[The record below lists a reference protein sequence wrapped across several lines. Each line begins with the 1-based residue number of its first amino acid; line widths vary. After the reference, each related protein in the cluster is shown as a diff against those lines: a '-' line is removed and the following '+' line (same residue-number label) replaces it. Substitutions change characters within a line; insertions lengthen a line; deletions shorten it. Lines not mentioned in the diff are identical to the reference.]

1 MSKYSISE
9 RMDIKQAPAG
19 LITTIKVQE
28 QDVDLLKIVMSM
40 DDIKQFFINF
50 CNIIGLPIALIDLQA
65 NVLISS
71 PWQKACTDY
80 HRVNSHT
87 CTRCTQ
93 SHMTLAN
100 QLQEDKQYAMYTC
113 ENGLTECASPL
124 ILNNQHVANVFIGQF
139 LLEQP
144 NIEFFTKQAQQAGFN
159 TKAYLLQ
166 IQQIPIVTSELLP
179 QILECI
185 VSLTALLS
193 KLVDEKIKAKQATK
207 DLVNYKNSL
216 EEQVKERTQQLQ
228 ESQIKTMQLNE
239 RLKRLNGID
248 ELTQVH
254 NRRYLMEQ
262 LHIRWRDHIEMQH
275 PISFIMIDIDF
286 FKPYN
291 DSYGH
296 LFGDSCL
303 KQVAQAMSKELQRS
317 NDLLARYGGEE
328 FSVVI
333 SGGIE
338 VAERIAQRLKAA
350 VTRLNI
356 EHNQSEFEIIS
367 ISLGLSS
374 ITPRKDSN
382 MQQLI
387 KQADIALY
395 ESKGAGRN
403 RVSIFK
409 EELVTDFSVDKY
421 R

>member
-1 MSKYSISE
+1 MDKESSTD
-9 RMDIKQAPAG
+9 RMVVKQVPDG
-19 LITTIKVQE
+19 LITTIKIQD
-28 QDVDLLKIVMSM
+28 QDVELLKIVMSM
-40 DDIKQFFINF
+40 DNIKQFFINF

-71 PWQKACTDY
+71 PWQKACSDY
-80 HRVNSHT
+80 HRVNSNT

-100 QLQEDKQYAMYTC
+100 QLQEGKQYAMYTC
-113 ENGLTECASPL
+113 GNGLTECASPL

-139 LLEQP
+139 FTEQP
-144 NIEFFTKQAQQAGFN
+144 DIEFFTQQAEQAGFN
-159 TKAYLLQ
+159 TQEYLQQ
-166 IQQIPIVTSELLP
+166 IQQVPIVTSELLP

-193 KLVDEKIKAKQATK
+193 KLVDEKIRAKQATK
-207 DLVNYKNSL
+207 ELINYKNNL
-216 EEQVKERTQQLQ
+216 EVQVAERTQQLQ
-228 ESQIKTMQLNE
+228 ESQLKTMQLNE

-262 LHIRWRDHIEMQH
+262 LNIRWRDHIEMQF
-275 PISFIMIDIDF
+275 PISFIMVDIDL

-296 LFGDSCL
+296 ILGDSSL
-303 KQVAQAMSKELQRS
+303 EKVAQAMSKELHRS
-317 NDLLARYGGEE
+317 SDLLARYGGEE
-328 FSVVI
+328 FAVVI
-333 SGGIE
+333 SGDIE
-338 VAERIAQRLKAA
+338 VTERIAKRLKKA
-350 VTRLNI
+350 VTDLNI
-356 EHNQSEFEIIS
+356 EHNKSELGFIS

-374 ITPRKDSN
+374 TIPTKDCN

-395 ESKGAGRN
+395 ESKRSGRN
-403 RVSIFK
+403 RVTVFK
-409 EELVTDFSVDKY
+409 EELVAEL
-421 R
+421 